1 METADSAAARAEGAQ
16 DSAIEAL
23 RRAEQEEAPLAT
35 AEARASSDVANA
47 VSALDA
53 TERRPAWTT
62 HTEALAKARE
72 QAAEASVKVADAL
85 RDASAHDVAPITRKI
100 ELNYARGRTA
110 GGLGRG

>member
-35 AEARASSDVANA
+35 AEARASSDVATA

-53 TERRPAWTT
+53 IERR
-62 HTEALAKARE
+62 TEWATLTDDMAKARE
-72 QAAEASVKVADAL
+72 QAAEASVKVEDG
-85 RDASAHDVAPITRKI
+85 I
-100 ELNYARGRTA
+100 
-110 GGLGRG
+110 GRGSGRVSEGQCV